1 MNSYNH
7 SSYCILI
14 FLNRPTIEIGRYQ
27 SHVEKTQDRFIGYQV
42 KPENCEP
49 IGDERNECWHLKLEE
64 YFQNGSRLNA
74 FQLGMYFIY
83 LHWMSTRDYLQLLLV
98 IHRQFWSIKISNIS
112 DNDDGESYKTLIVGR
127 SAHETT
133 EMKFNDTTN
142 VTTKFLMT
150 ARIHKDRYIE

>member
-1 MNSYNH
+1 MFIGLLNSYNH

-27 SHVEKTQDRFIGYQV
+27 SYVEKTQDRFIGYQV

-98 IHRQFWSIKISNIS
+98 IHRQF
-112 DNDDGESYKTLIVGR
+112 
-127 SAHETT
+127 
-133 EMKFNDTTN
+133 
-142 VTTKFLMT
+142 
-150 ARIHKDRYIE
+150 